1 LSPATA
7 ISLTLTAIA
16 RHPMRAVL
24 VSSTFAIGFAS
35 VLSIIAT
42 IEGGQRAIKHD
53 LDALGTDLIA
63 CLNPIRVGPFPEIGE
78 VEEGLRAI
86 EAGDVRALAEMLGSE
101 VDGVIPLS
109 VDLVVTRRGG
119 VAMTHT
125 VLATEPAFGEVVRS
139 GMLAGRFLEADD
151 FTRSNSSE
159 VVPAAIDEA
168 LARRFTDEPA
178 KMVGERIST
187 VRGGKAMEVEIIGVL
202 NDPITLRKHLQ
213 LLDGTS
219 KARTIAARRL
229 EFLNLYLPF
238 RPEVDRCAGVLV
250 DARDSSDVEALV
262 PRLKSFFS
270 ARAVGPYYHIQ
281 KLWVGQVLSMADR
294 LGKVGHF
301 LWIVDLLVVL
311 VLVAS
316 ISLLAVDESF
326 AEVALRRAEGA
337 TVPEVVAPV
346 LLEGIFLALAGLLPG
361 WLLSVVI
368 LREGVQPVLV
378 WEPYLPPLAIW
389 GTPLLLVVTA
399 FLAYLVPARRV
410 ARLQP
415 AVVLSGHRD

>member
-1 LSPATA
+1 
-7 ISLTLTAIA
+7 
-16 RHPMRAVL
+16 
-24 VSSTFAIGFAS
+24 
-35 VLSIIAT
+35 
-42 IEGGQRAIKHD
+42 
-53 LDALGTDLIA
+53 
-63 CLNPIRVGPFPEIGE
+63 
-78 VEEGLRAI
+78 
-86 EAGDVRALAEMLGSE
+86 
-101 VDGVIPLS
+101 
-109 VDLVVTRRGG
+109 
-119 VAMTHT
+119 
-125 VLATEPAFGEVVRS
+125 
-139 GMLAGRFLEADD
+139 
-151 FTRSNSSE
+151 
-159 VVPAAIDEA
+159 
-168 LARRFTDEPA
+168 
-178 KMVGERIST
+178 MVGERIST